1 MKSMNVISSIVWIFM
16 LSSCSFIA
24 KECIQDGWLK
34 ESLINYHSA
43 DKIEVLYQIDQVFDQ
58 FDKAI
63 SYNKKNWS
71 SGYFQKTQF
80 ARKLYFI
87 STSSSFIYFK
97 TKKEFINYIC
107 TIYQDW
113 FLQNPNDI
121 QHCVP
126 YAMTLY
132 LCGEFEKMNEL
143 LHLYYNPDLN
153 YNAQTIPLNDFYN
166 FIAGYY
172 LGLIDIQ
179 KFKNTDYE
187 RFFNLDDED
196 ILVTF
201 VGF

>member
-1 MKSMNVISSIVWIFM
+1 
-16 LSSCSFIA
+16 
-24 KECIQDGWLK
+24 
-34 ESLINYHSA
+34 
-43 DKIEVLYQIDQVFDQ
+43 
-58 FDKAI
+58 
-63 SYNKKNWS
+63 
-71 SGYFQKTQF
+71 
-80 ARKLYFI
+80 
-87 STSSSFIYFK
+87 
-97 TKKEFINYIC
+97 
-107 TIYQDW
+107 
-113 FLQNPNDI
+113 
-121 QHCVP
+121 
-126 YAMTLY
+126 MTLY